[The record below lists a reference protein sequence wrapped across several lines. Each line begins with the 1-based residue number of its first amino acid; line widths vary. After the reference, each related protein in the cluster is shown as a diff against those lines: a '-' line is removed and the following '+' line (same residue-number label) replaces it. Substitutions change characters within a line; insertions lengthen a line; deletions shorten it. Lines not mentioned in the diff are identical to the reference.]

1 MGTSLKEMK
10 RELMENPEFAR
21 AYEDIQPEIML
32 MRAIIEARENLHLT
46 QQEVA
51 ERTGIAQTEIS
62 KLENGTRNPSIK
74 LLQRFADGLGYKLHI
89 SFIPR

>member
-1 MGTSLKEMK
+1 MGKALKELK

-32 MRAIIEARENLHLT
+32 MRAITEARENLNLT

-74 LLQRFADGLGYKLHI
+74 LLQRFADGLGYKLQI
-89 SFIPR
+89 SFVPR